1 MHRDAAISLNARL
14 ILAAL
19 LFVVV
24 PYLLL
29 YPIIS
34 LLLTSFQVNAF
45 GQEPIHGLDN
55 WRNIVTQERIGDA
68 VWNTLSLSA
77 ARQFISLLIGVPV
90 AWLIARTNL
99 PGRRWLEVGFWIAL
113 FMPTLPVTLA
123 WVFLLGGRSAVIN
136 KWLSELPLVEGPVF
150 NVYSWWGIVWVHI
163 MTASLAIKVFLLV
176 PAFRSMD
183 AALEEAA
190 RTCG

>member
-1 MHRDAAISLNARL
+1 MHRDAAISSGARL
-14 ILAAL
+14 LFATLLLA
-19 LFVVV
+19 VVA
-24 PYLLL
+24 YLLL

-55 WRNIVTQERIGDA
+55 WRKIFTQERISDA

-77 ARQFISLLIGVPV
+77 ARQFLALVVGVPI
-90 AWLIARTNL
+90 AWLIARTNM

-123 WVFLLGGRSAVIN
+123 WVFLMGGRSALMN
-136 KWLSELPLVEGPVF
+136 
-150 NVYSWWGIVWVHI
+150 
-163 MTASLAIKVFLLV
+163 
-176 PAFRSMD
+176 
-183 AALEEAA
+183 
-190 RTCG
+190 